1 VTKLAPVQ
9 PGNRIELPSEWMAE
23 MGLDAY
29 AALEKTSE
37 GILVHAC
44 SVGSW
49 DDVFAQKLRIGSAAG
64 TVEAVE
70 VTGDGVLL

>member
-1 VTKLAPVQ
+1 V
-9 PGNRIELPSEWMAE
+9 R
-23 MGLDAY
+23 
-29 AALEKTSE
+29 
-37 GILVHAC
+37 AC